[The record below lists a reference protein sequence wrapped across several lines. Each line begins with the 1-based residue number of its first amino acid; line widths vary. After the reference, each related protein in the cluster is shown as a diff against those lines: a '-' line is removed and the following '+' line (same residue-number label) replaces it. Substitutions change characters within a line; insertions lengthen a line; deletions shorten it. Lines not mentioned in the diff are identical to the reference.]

1 MYMIKI
7 AICDDEEILL
17 EKNRTIVQEY
27 ITKNRIVAEIE
38 TYTSGD
44 FMLGDIEDG
53 MQYDLL
59 LLDIEMPHKSGME
72 IANVV
77 KAFLP
82 ECLVIFVTSYLKY
95 AIDSFALSIFRYI
108 PKQELEPR
116 LNQALK
122 DAFNTIMIENEDVY
136 IIMMQT
142 KLIKIPLKEVLYIQ
156 KNGKNSI
163 FVMRNKEIK
172 VRKTLAEVYDE
183 IHKKEFVY
191 IDRGCIVNI
200 IHIMQVK
207 NSEVE
212 LKGNILLPIS
222 RSHLQQIKDVVN
234 SYWGEII

>member
-1 MYMIKI
+1 M
-7 AICDDEEILL
+7 
-17 EKNRTIVQEY
+17 
-27 ITKNRIVAEIE
+27 
-38 TYTSGD
+38 
-44 FMLGDIEDG
+44 
-53 MQYDLL
+53 
-59 LLDIEMPHKSGME
+59 
-72 IANVV
+72 
-77 KAFLP
+77 
-82 ECLVIFVTSYLKY
+82 IFVTSYLKY

-136 IIMMQT
+136 MIMMQT

-183 IHKKEFVY
+183 MHKKEFVY

>member
-1 MYMIKI
+1 MIKI

-136 IIMMQT
+136 MIMMQT

-183 IHKKEFVY
+183 MHKKEFVY

-234 SYWGEII
+234 SYWGEIV

>member
-1 MYMIKI
+1 MIKI

-95 AIDSFALSIFRYI
+95 AIDSFAFSIFRYI

-136 IIMMQT
+136 MIMMQT

-183 IHKKEFVY
+183 MHKKEFVY

>member
-1 MYMIKI
+1 MIKI

-82 ECLVIFVTSYLKY
+82 ECLVIFVKSYLKY

-136 IIMMQT
+136 MIMMQT

-183 IHKKEFVY
+183 MHKKEFVY

>member
-1 MYMIKI
+1 MIKI

-17 EKNRTIVQEY
+17 EKNKMIVQEY

-72 IANVV
+72 IASAV
-77 KAFLP
+77 KSFLP

-136 IIMMQT
+136 TIKMQT

-156 KNGKNSI
+156 KSGKNAI
-163 FVMRNKEIK
+163 FVTRNKEIK

-212 LKGNILLPIS
+212 LKGNILLPVS
-222 RSHLQQIKDVVN
+222 RSHLQQIKDVIN

>member
-1 MYMIKI
+1 MIKI

-136 IIMMQT
+136 MIMMQT
-142 KLIKIPLKEVLYIQ
+142 KLIKIPLKEVLYI
-156 KNGKNSI
+156 
-163 FVMRNKEIK
+163 IK
-172 VRKTLAEVYDE
+172 T
-183 IHKKEFVY
+183 
-191 IDRGCIVNI
+191 
-200 IHIMQVK
+200 Q
-207 NSEVE
+207 
-212 LKGNILLPIS
+212 
-222 RSHLQQIKDVVN
+222 
-234 SYWGEII
+234 

>member
-1 MYMIKI
+1 MIKI

-142 KLIKIPLKEVLYIQ
+142 KLIKIPLKEVIYIQ

>member
-1 MYMIKI
+1 MIKI

-82 ECLVIFVTSYLKY
+82 ECLVF
-95 AIDSFALSIFRYI
+95 
-108 PKQELEPR
+108 
-116 LNQALK
+116 
-122 DAFNTIMIENEDVY
+122 
-136 IIMMQT
+136 
-142 KLIKIPLKEVLYIQ
+142 
-156 KNGKNSI
+156 
-163 FVMRNKEIK
+163 
-172 VRKTLAEVYDE
+172 
-183 IHKKEFVY
+183 
-191 IDRGCIVNI
+191 CIVDI
-200 IHIMQVK
+200 
-207 NSEVE
+207 
-212 LKGNILLPIS
+212 
-222 RSHLQQIKDVVN
+222 
-234 SYWGEII
+234 

>member
-1 MYMIKI
+1 MIKI
-7 AICDDEEILL
+7 AICDYEAILL

-136 IIMMQT
+136 MIMMQT

-183 IHKKEFVY
+183 MHKKEFVY

>member
-1 MYMIKI
+1 MIKI

-136 IIMMQT
+136 MIMMQT

-183 IHKKEFVY
+183 MHKKEFVY

>member
-1 MYMIKI
+1 MIKI

-136 IIMMQT
+136 MIMMQT

-183 IHKKEFVY
+183 MHKKEFVY

-212 LKGNILLPIS
+212 LKGNILLPIG

>member
-1 MYMIKI
+1 
-7 AICDDEEILL
+7 
-17 EKNRTIVQEY
+17 
-27 ITKNRIVAEIE
+27 
-38 TYTSGD
+38 
-44 FMLGDIEDG
+44 MLGDIEDG

-136 IIMMQT
+136 MIMMQT

-183 IHKKEFVY
+183 MHKKEFVY

>member
-1 MYMIKI
+1 MIKI

-95 AIDSFALSIFRYI
+95 TIDSFALSIFRYI

-136 IIMMQT
+136 IIMMHT

>member
-1 MYMIKI
+1 MIKI
-7 AICDDEEILL
+7 AICDDEELLL
-17 EKNRTIVQEY
+17 EKNRMIVQEY

-38 TYTSGD
+38 TYMSGD

-77 KAFLP
+77 KSFLP

-136 IIMMQT
+136 TITMQT

-156 KNGKNSI
+156 KSGKNAI
-163 FVMRNKEIK
+163 FVTRNKEIK

-234 SYWGEII
+234 CYWGEII

>member
-1 MYMIKI
+1 MIKI

-122 DAFNTIMIENEDVY
+122 DEFNTIMIENEDVY
-136 IIMMQT
+136 MIMMQT

-183 IHKKEFVY
+183 MHKKEFVY

>member
-1 MYMIKI
+1 MEFTP
-7 AICDDEEILL
+7 AL
-17 EKNRTIVQEY
+17 EFTFSSQ
-27 ITKNRIVAEIE
+27 
-38 TYTSGD
+38 
-44 FMLGDIEDG
+44 L
-53 MQYDLL
+53 
-59 LLDIEMPHKSGME
+59 
-72 IANVV
+72 
-77 KAFLP
+77 
-82 ECLVIFVTSYLKY
+82 
-95 AIDSFALSIFRYI
+95 

-142 KLIKIPLKEVLYIQ
+142 KLIKIPLKEILYIQ

>member
-1 MYMIKI
+1 MIKI

-59 LLDIEMPHKSGME
+59 LLDIKMPHKSGME

-95 AIDSFALSIFRYI
+95 TIDSFTLSIFRYI

>member
-1 MYMIKI
+1 M
-7 AICDDEEILL
+7 
-17 EKNRTIVQEY
+17 
-27 ITKNRIVAEIE
+27 
-38 TYTSGD
+38 
-44 FMLGDIEDG
+44 
-53 MQYDLL
+53 
-59 LLDIEMPHKSGME
+59 
-72 IANVV
+72 
-77 KAFLP
+77 
-82 ECLVIFVTSYLKY
+82 
-95 AIDSFALSIFRYI
+95 AL
-108 PKQELEPR
+108 
-116 LNQALK
+116 
-122 DAFNTIMIENEDVY
+122 
-136 IIMMQT
+136 IMMQT

>member
-1 MYMIKI
+1 MIKI

>member
-1 MYMIKI
+1 MIKI

-183 IHKKEFVY
+183 MHKKEFVY

>member
-1 MYMIKI
+1 MLRI

-136 IIMMQT
+136 MIMMQT

-183 IHKKEFVY
+183 MHKKEFVY

>member
-1 MYMIKI
+1 MIKI

-108 PKQELEPR
+108 PKHELEPR

>member
-1 MYMIKI
+1 MIKI

-44 FMLGDIEDG
+44 FMLGNIEDG

-59 LLDIEMPHKSGME
+59 LLDIKMPHKSGME

-82 ECLVIFVTSYLKY
+82 ECLVIFVTSYLEY
-95 AIDSFALSIFRYI
+95 TIDSFALSIFRYI